1 MNTLTSLHLPGTPEK
16 LPAALAEMQ
25 PVVCPPFSGRLTS
38 PLLLRQHI
46 QAQSHTVDCIVGS
59 SETGGL
65 YWLVARAAYPNARV
79 AVECAGA
86 NGSSTWFDLNSGEIL
101 PWEMPAAQ
109 PEAVDADTPEPQA
122 AVKPASVPAPAPVE
136 KAAESPKAQKPS
148 RLAELT
154 DNRLISEAFAKAS
167 WGGQN
172 DFLREV
178 RAEAAS
184 RQTITRGILNRV
196 NQSIKQGDRAKK
208 AWEEALTLFNQ
219 NRQGQGDFDTQFAK
233 LLSSHKSE
241 MVKKF
246 LVRKLEKHREFV
258 KTKRNQSKTP
268 VDVLPTLVLKDGN
281 HPNSLRHQPPQK
293 HWEVLIDETGEAF
306 GAEVEALGTGDS
318 PLGRVV
324 ALASPAG
331 FRLPSLKP
339 DFHAA
344 HLHPNEVTK
353 VLKAVFDQPIGVF
366 GFTLKDSASGLNRH
380 WLSAVE
386 TLMRW
391 VLRQLPF
398 ADVSQDTAA
407 PGAGASVKFF
417 IEQRGDYEPGTS
429 LSVLCRMLSAELV
442 DLDLR
447 YTNIHIEAEFIRK
460 EQHPHNGYVDAIAYT
475 WGSPSDDSKRRLKA
489 SRFLGHCLL
498 QPDDVAMERLYLAV
512 DRHLDLEPADWYFL
526 VANLQNEPA
535 GSLAVELAARLGEKV
550 SKELAVW
557 RPYLSHVQ
565 MLMQQKRYVLVELA
579 AALEWLQKWQPAQ
592 GEMPPLALLNWHS
605 ARLACA
611 NHFGSTALAD
621 ARASM
626 ALAEDLREE
635 ASPDACEADLRV
647 AVAATNA
654 FQFEL
659 AANALH
665 HWIGTAPAI
674 PGLKNWCKV
683 QSSLGQ
689 HAAFLGE
696 FDDALGY
703 FDAALEGFSR
713 LSDRQAAKRDQQ
725 QTQAYRLITRMDQIL
740 QNGEKADETLTAE
753 LTDYLGTTP
762 DKAAASSFFAQD
774 LKRYQ
779 HHVFLRAMMA
789 FPETFE
795 RVATRYLGG
804 EAEWSEGKGHPWPLI
819 DAYRAILLASRNKSV
834 SAKTLGQRAL
844 DALAQEESPLLRWMH
859 CVLAV
864 ALSAAG
870 IPVTWGEAVS
880 LNEFDFSLPN
890 APLQAL
896 TDWSNAVAGEVRY
909 TPAEIMLELGQC
921 LPFNFH

>member
-1 MNTLTSLHLPGTPEK
+1 MNTSCCLKLPGIDGD
-16 LPAALAEMQ
+16 LPSALAALTIVPAEQ
-25 PVVCPPFSGRLTS
+25 PSDVGAFDLKSSLKS
-38 PLLLRQHI
+38 QFD
-46 QAQSHTVDCIVGS
+46 TVDCIAGAEKTPGKFWLAAQAAFPKARVVVQCQSETVGAVWIDFHSGEQVLMVQPSFSETETEVEIPPPTLSGSLKPSASLPTSS
-59 SETGGL
+59 SE
-65 YWLVARAAYPNARV
+65 
-79 AVECAGA
+79 
-86 NGSSTWFDLNSGEIL
+86 
-101 PWEMPAAQ
+101 
-109 PEAVDADTPEPQA
+109 
-122 AVKPASVPAPAPVE
+122 
-136 KAAESPKAQKPS
+136 PKAVLKRKPTQAS
-148 RLAELT
+148 ELS
-154 DNRLISEAFAKAS
+154 NKQLLWQSFLRAS
-167 WGGQN
+167 WGNQA
-172 DFLREV
+172 DFLRDAV
-178 RAEAAS
+178 AEAAS
-184 RQTITRGILNRV
+184 REAISRGILNNVRQHV
-196 NQSIKQGDRAKK
+196 RLGERA
-208 AWEEALTLFNQ
+208 AEIWQEVHSLFN
-219 NRQGQGDFDTQFAK
+219 RTGQGKGDFDAQFAK
-233 LLSSHKSE
+233 ILKSQKSNLIKSSLKH
-241 MVKKF
+241 
-246 LVRKLEKHREFV
+246 KLEKQRGFASVKDAQLTVKHTTLKPVSLREGV
-258 KTKRNQSKTP
+258 
-268 VDVLPTLVLKDGN
+268 
-281 HPNSLRHQPPQK
+281 HPSSLRHQAAQK
-293 HWEVLIDETGEAF
+293 HWEVLIDETGKSF
-306 GAEVEALGTGDS
+306 GSEVDAMGIRDKD
-318 PLGRVV
+318 LGRIV
-324 ALASPAG
+324 ALAVPVGQA
-331 FRLPSLKP
+331 LPKLKVG
-339 DFHAA
+339 FHAVDA
-344 HLHPNEVTK
+344 PPAEVD
-353 VLKAVFDQPIGVF
+353 KAVEAILENPVGVF
-366 GFTLKDSASGLNRH
+366 GFTLKDAVPGLDRH

-386 TLMRW
+386 TMMRW

-398 ADVSQDTAA
+398 PDHDLSAESQSG
-407 PGAGASVKFF
+407 PGSSVKFA
-417 IEQRGDYEPGTS
+417 IEQRDDYEPGTS
-429 LSVLCRMLSAELV
+429 LSVVCRMLHAELTE
-442 DLDLR
+442 LDPRFKHVHLS
-447 YTNIHIEAEFIRK
+447 AEFIGK
-460 EQHPHNGYVDAIAYT
+460 DENVLNGYVDAIAYT
-475 WGSPSDDSKRRLKA
+475 WGSNSAVSKKRLKA
-489 SRFLGHCLL
+489 SRFVGHCLL
-498 QPDDVAMERLYLAV
+498 QPDEAAMERLYLAV
-512 DRHLDLEPADWYFL
+512 DRHLELEPVDWYFL

-535 GSLAVELAARLGEKV
+535 GSLAVELATRLGEKV

-557 RPYLSHVQ
+557 RRYLSHVQ

-592 GEMPPLALLNWHS
+592 GEMPPLARLNWHS

-611 NHFGSTALAD
+611 NHFGATALAD

-635 ASPDACEADLRV
+635 ASPDACEADLRI

-689 HAAFLGE
+689 HAAFMGE

-703 FDAALEGFSR
+703 FDAALEGFAR
-713 LSDRQAAKRDQQ
+713 LTDRQAAKRDQQ
-725 QTQAYRLITRMDQIL
+725 QTQAYRLITRMDQLL
-740 QNGEKADETLTAE
+740 QNGAKADDTLIAE

-804 EAEWSEGKGHPWPLI
+804 EAEWSAGKGHPWPLI

-834 SAKTLGQRAL
+834 SAKTLGQCSL

-870 IPVTWGEAVS
+870 IPVSWGEAVS
-880 LNEFDFSLPN
+880 LDEFDFSLPN